1 MSASPAA
8 GPSGKRYRQKY
19 RHPDHDRI
27 CLVRELPHLREI
39 AKTHRISTW
48 QVRNIIEQAK
58 DRGVHVMTDG
68 RVTDYG
74 GLLSPM
80 REMLAREFALNGIH
94 TLDLAKQFEEVSC
107 PVPGR
112 LQVDDL
118 FVAARHH
125 ARKHERAFSAQ
136 RIFGSVLFREI
147 CDVVTRTDQIH
158 RRRGL

>member
-1 MSASPAA
+1 M
-8 GPSGKRYRQKY
+8 
-19 RHPDHDRI
+19 
-27 CLVRELPHLREI
+27 RELPHLREI

-58 DRGVHVMTDG
+58 DRGVQVMTDG

-74 GLLSPM
+74 GLLSPT
-80 REMLAREFALNGIH
+80 REMLAREFALNGTH
-94 TLDLAKQFEEVSC
+94 TFDLAKQFEEVSG

-136 RIFGSVLFREI
+136 RISGSVLFREI